1 MTSEQYNAP
10 FNLEFQCYSHMHEIS
25 EIISL
30 LGENTAPAL
39 QELQAI
45 SNALQHLVF
54 KAQCATRIQAINFR
68 NEYQR

>member
-1 MTSEQYNAP
+1 MTSEQYQAP
-10 FNLEFQCYSHMHEIS
+10 FNLELQCYSHMHELDALIS
-25 EIISL
+25 ML
-30 LGENTAPAL
+30 ADNKYPAL

-54 KAQCATRIQAINFR
+54 KTQCATRIQAVNFR